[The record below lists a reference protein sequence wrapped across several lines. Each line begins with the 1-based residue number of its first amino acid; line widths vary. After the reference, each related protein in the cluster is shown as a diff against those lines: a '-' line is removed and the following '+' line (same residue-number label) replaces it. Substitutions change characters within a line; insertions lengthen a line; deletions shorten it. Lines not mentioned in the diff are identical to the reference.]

1 MQFIFGMPVL
11 VLVWAVYTWMK
22 LPVLAMRPNLLTVPE
37 ALLSTVTMAT
47 EKMLEYDVKVRQKDI
62 FMVVLS
68 SYISSIY
75 VVQYQNVSYS
85 VYV

>member
-1 MQFIFGMPVL
+1 MQLLFGMPVL

-22 LPVLAMRPNLLTVPE
+22 LAVLAMRPNLLTVSE

-47 EKMLEYDVKVRQKDI
+47 EMMLEYDVKVRQKDI